1 MRFPILDKYDSW
13 TEIVKKFN
21 EEINELERAIQADN
35 QDELINELLDVMQV
49 CIGGLDRLKSEGT
62 KLNPKLLNHYQKL
75 MNRGWNIKG
84 QVELDFINNKRSG
97 SDGKNN
103 NRR

>member
-13 TEIVKKFN
+13 EEIAKKFN
-21 EEINELERAIQADN
+21 EEIDELDRAIQGDN
-35 QDELINELLDVMQV
+35 QDELAYELLDIMQV
-49 CIGGLDRLKSEGT
+49 CIGGLDRLQDKGT
-62 KLNPKLLNHYQKL
+62 NLNSKLLNHYQKL
-75 MNRGWNIKG
+75 MDRGWNIKG